1 MKSLAALLLVILAAP
16 SPQLR
21 YFRFERPVQHIPSA
35 SGQACFAIDPEVF
48 AHAAPRLTDLRLYR
62 EGNETPYVLGP
73 AAPEQSAEQSIP
85 LLNLGRRGGETVFD
99 AAMPA
104 LNYSDVQLGVSG
116 RDFIATVTV
125 SGSQTAAGSP
135 ATQLGA
141 YTIFDLSRQKL
152 GRSTVLHLP
161 QSNFP
166 YLHFRITGP
175 IAPDGVKG
183 LSVPR
188 QPASPPKYAPVARST
203 RIVQRGRSSVIEFSV
218 PARTPIDRIAFAP
231 GEQPPSFSR
240 DVSVVAT
247 PIVPRSTDE
256 AEGPGPVT
264 SFGNILRV
272 HGTRNGHRIDEE
284 RLAIDAPSAEFDAP
298 AKWTITVENGD
309 DPPLQLESVTLQ
321 MRERTVCFEAAGGA
335 RYTLYYGDP
344 ALAAPR
350 YDYAKLFAPQPD
362 AAQAA
367 LGPEQRNSIFQ
378 PRPDDRPFTEK
389 HPVLLWVVLAL
400 VIVLLGAIA
409 FRSVKLTPQPPA

>member
-1 MKSLAALLLVILAAP
+1 MKLLAALLLVILAAP
-16 SPQLR
+16 SPQMR
-21 YFRFERPVQHIPSA
+21 YFRFERAVAHLPPS
-35 SGQACFAIDPEVF
+35 SGQACFVIDPEVF

-62 EGNETPYVLGP
+62 DGNETPYMVGP

-99 AAMPA
+99 AAMPEVK
-104 LNYSDVQLGVSG
+104 YSDVQLGVAG
-116 RDFIATVTV
+116 HDFIATVTV
-125 SGSQTAAGSP
+125 SGSQTAAGSS
-135 ATQLGA
+135 ATRLGA

-161 QSNFP
+161 QSTFS
-166 YLHFRITGP
+166 YLHFRIAGP
-175 IAPDGVKG
+175 IPPDSVTG

-203 RIVQRGRSSVIEFSV
+203 RIVQKGRSSAIEFTV
-218 PARTPIDRIAFAP
+218 PARTPIDRIAFAL

-240 DVSVVAT
+240 DVSIVVT
-247 PIVPRSTDE
+247 PIVPRSTD
-256 AEGPGPVT
+256 AADGPGPVA

-272 HGTRNGHRIDEE
+272 HGTRNGRRIDEE
-284 RLAIDAPSAEFDAP
+284 RLAIDAPSAEFDTP

-309 DPPLQLESVTLQ
+309 DPPIQIDSVTLQ
-321 MRERTVCFEAAGGA
+321 MRERTVCFEATGGA
-335 RYTLYYGDP
+335 HYELYYGDP

-389 HPVLLWVVLAL
+389 HPVLLWVVLIL
-400 VIVLLGAIA
+400 VIALLGVIA
-409 FRSVKLTPQPPA
+409 LRTMKQAPRPPE